1 MSRRPESREPTVGE
15 WLAALALMAVAV
27 FVVLIAFVMLSPN
40 ALVQP

>member
-1 MSRRPESREPTVGE
+1 MPGPEWPNAREVVVS
-15 WLAALALMAVAV
+15 LALMAVAV